1 MNPKRSTPRH
11 IKMLTV
17 KNKER
22 IFKASREKQLVT
34 YKGTPIRLPADF
46 SAKTLQ
52 AKREQNNIFKVL
64 NRKNTNQKYSS

>member
-11 IKMLTV
+11 IKMSTV
-17 KNKER
+17 KNREREKKNRER

-34 YKGTPIRLPADF
+34 YKGTPMRLPADF

-52 AKREQNNIFKVL
+52 AKRE
-64 NRKNTNQKYSS
+64 